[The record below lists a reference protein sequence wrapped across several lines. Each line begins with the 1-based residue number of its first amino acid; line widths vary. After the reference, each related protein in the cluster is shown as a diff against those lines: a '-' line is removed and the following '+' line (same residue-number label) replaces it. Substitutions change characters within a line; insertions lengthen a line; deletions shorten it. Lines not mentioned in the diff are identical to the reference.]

1 MNKMSNYL
9 DELKKKRF
17 IIKRFNFL
25 LLIALL
31 SCSDNED
38 TDADLNF
45 IVPTINPKG
54 DEQYLNLG
62 SEFIFDQNVLHT
74 FELKI
79 PKEDLEKID
88 SDPVAEQYVEGMLIF
103 KGDTISPVGI
113 RYKGSIGAFVGC
125 VDGPNIFEPS
135 GKKICR
141 SNLPIRRE

>member
-1 MNKMSNYL
+1 MSNYL

-88 SDPVAEQYVEGMLIF
+88 S
-103 KGDTISPVGI
+103 
-113 RYKGSIGAFVGC
+113 
-125 VDGPNIFEPS
+125 
-135 GKKICR
+135 
-141 SNLPIRRE
+141 